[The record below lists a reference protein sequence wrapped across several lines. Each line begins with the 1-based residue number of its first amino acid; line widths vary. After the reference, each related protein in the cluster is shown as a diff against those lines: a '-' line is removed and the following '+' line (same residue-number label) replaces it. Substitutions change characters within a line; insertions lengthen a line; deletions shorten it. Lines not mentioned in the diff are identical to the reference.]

1 MKDASDPH
9 HLRGF
14 ALAWLQ
20 SLHLSCTGEPRA
32 EPSSAGVAT
41 QVLNRVGKEAAGAR
55 VAVFDLG
62 MAKDVF
68 RTLHGWWEL
77 CAASDPEEWE
87 VGSVWSSPALP
98 HPVLG
103 ATAE

>member
-9 HLRGF
+9 HLHGF

-20 SLHLSCTGEPRA
+20 SLHLSRTGELRS
-32 EPSSAGVAT
+32 EPSSAVVAP
-41 QVLNRVGKEAAGAR
+41 QVLNRVGMEAAGAR
-55 VAVFDLG
+55 EAVFDLG

-68 RTLHGWWEL
+68 RTLHGQQEL
-77 CAASDPEEWE
+77 CAACDPEEWE
-87 VGSVWSSPALP
+87 VLGPAPALP

-103 ATAE
+103 ATAK